1 MPPSREGS
9 GTFYGEYTI
18 MEGDTLSIFKDLEEG
33 GGEGRG
39 ETGGVRGKRG
49 RDKGVTDIE
58 RE

>member
-1 MPPSREGS
+1 
-9 GTFYGEYTI
+9 